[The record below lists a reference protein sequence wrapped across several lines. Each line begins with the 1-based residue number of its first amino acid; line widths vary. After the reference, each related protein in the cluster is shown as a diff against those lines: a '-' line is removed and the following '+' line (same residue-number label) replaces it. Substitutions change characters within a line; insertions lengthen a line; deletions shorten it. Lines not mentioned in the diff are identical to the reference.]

1 MMCLIALLI
10 DPWLRWLSRT
20 GTETLWNNQN
30 SCFRLKTTG
39 NTGIPVTTVRK
50 KAGRIYSYCIFNQKV
65 KVKVIGCSSSFLPD
79 SCNRNAGISG
89 SLQTETGISILAQSF
104 GCSSAQPL
112 PMSILV
118 ELKMVTNT

>member
-1 MMCLIALLI
+1 MCLIALLI

-50 KAGRIYSYCIFNQKV
+50 KAGRIYSSCNQKV

-79 SCNRNAGISG
+79 SCNRNAGISY

-104 GCSSAQPL
+104 SSSYAQPL
-112 PMSILV
+112 LDV
-118 ELKMVTNT
+118 A

>member
-1 MMCLIALLI
+1 MCLIALLI

-50 KAGRIYSYCIFNQKV
+50 KAGRIYSSCIFIQKL
-65 KVKVIGCSSSFLPD
+65 KVKVIGSSSSFLTV
-79 SCNRNAGISG
+79 SCKQNAGISG
-89 SLQTETGISILAQSF
+89 NLQTETEISILAQSF
-104 GCSSAQPL
+104 GSGYAQPL
-112 PMSILV
+112 LDV
-118 ELKMVTNT
+118 A